1 MCQRRRGISWLGRM
15 QSVRIAA
22 MLLVLDNYD
31 SFVHNLARYLR
42 RQGHHTLV
50 VRSDKISV
58 DEVEALAPAAI
69 ILSPG
74 PKAPDQAGACLEI
87 TRRFAGRL
95 PILGVC
101 LGHQII
107 AQAFGGRIV
116 RSEPMHGV
124 PSSIEHH
131 GDGLFRGLPNPFPA
145 ARYHSLVADAAQIP
159 DVLEVTAWTDREPGD
174 PGDRLVMGL
183 QHREFPIF
191 GVQFHP
197 ESILTEHGDEML
209 KNFLDRL
216 PAVEATV
223 ANR

>member
-1 MCQRRRGISWLGRM
+1 
-15 QSVRIAA
+15 

-42 RQGHHTLV
+42 RLGHETSV
-50 VRSDKISV
+50 VRSDRIDPDDV
-58 DEVEALAPAAI
+58 AAIAPSAI

-74 PKAPDQAGACLEI
+74 PKTPDQAGVCLQI
-87 TRRFAGRL
+87 TQQYAGRI

-116 RSEPMHGV
+116 QTTPMHGM
-124 PSSIEHH
+124 PSGIEHR
-131 GDGLFRGLPNPFPA
+131 GEGLFQGLPTPFQA
-145 ARYHSLVADAAQIP
+145 GRYHSLVADPTQIP
-159 DVLEVTAWTDREPGD
+159 DSLQVTAWTDVAVGD
-174 PGDRLVMGL
+174 SKRDRLVMAI

-197 ESILTEHGDEML
+197 ESILTEHSDALL
-209 KNFLDRL
+209 KNFLDL
-216 PAVEATV
+216 V
-223 ANR
+223 APDAH

>member
-1 MCQRRRGISWLGRM
+1 
-15 QSVRIAA
+15 

-31 SFVHNLARYLR
+31 SFVHNLARYVR
-42 RQGHHTLV
+42 RQGHQTLV
-50 VRSDKISV
+50 VRSDKI
-58 DEVEALAPAAI
+58 DGDDVESMAPAAI
-69 ILSPG
+69 VLSPG
-74 PKAPDQAGACLEI
+74 PQAPDQAGACLEI

-124 PSSIEHH
+124 PSSIEHC

-159 DVLEVTAWTDREPGD
+159 NVLEVTAWTDREVGD
-174 PGDRLVMGL
+174 SGDRLVMGL
-183 QHREFPIF
+183 RHREFPIF

-209 KNFLDRL
+209 KNFLEL
-216 PAVEATV
+216 VTPAEPTG